1 MAQREMMVDTS
12 GRLNATAAQRW
23 LATAWMMLGTI
34 ALALA
39 GIFAILLVVAR
50 APGMEV
56 LFPTQD
62 FFRVALIVHVDQSVL
77 IWFLASS
84 GMLWNL
90 ADRLPLQTIFHG
102 PGVPFVGIDQSWVGY
117 RVLPQPTRIIAF
129 AGATAG
135 CLLVAVAPFLG
146 AGDPLLSNY
155 VPVLDHPL
163 FLAALGLFG
172 TGVLVQLVLSLVRSA
187 GILNFGDPLRIGA
200 LTVAVAVLL
209 AGISL
214 LWTWVGLNPVWEG
227 KAYYEYL
234 FWGPGHIL
242 QFAYT
247 QLMLV
252 AWIWLAR
259 ATGRPLLLS
268 DSWLSALLVL
278 GILPL
283 LAVPLLHG
291 LYAPDSAQLRVAYTH
306 LMQYGNALAPVPIGL
321 LLTLSLIRNR
331 RLGVSQE
338 QRPVHSAL
346 ITSLVLFAVG
356 GLIGGAISGV
366 NTMIPAHY
374 HGSIVGVTLALM
386 GLTYHLLP
394 ELGFSRPEGR
404 MACWQA
410 RIYGSG
416 QLLHIAGLAAS
427 GAMGIQRK
435 TAGAAQELD
444 GLTMAFMG
452 IMGLGGLL
460 AILGGI
466 LFVLVVM
473 RACSHRTGYEGEDCD
488 SRQP

>member
-1 MAQREMMVDTS
+1 MAQQETMTDT
-12 GRLNATAAQRW
+12 GGHLNATAGQRW
-23 LATAWMMLGTI
+23 LATAWMMFGTT

-39 GIFAILLVVAR
+39 GFFAILLVVAR
-50 APGMEV
+50 APGTQA

-77 IWFLASS
+77 IWFLAIS
-84 GMLWNL
+84 GMLWSL
-90 ADRLPLQTIFHG
+90 AGR
-102 PGVPFVGIDQSWVGY
+102 VPP
-117 RVLPQPTRIIAF
+117 RTTRIAF
-129 AGATAG
+129 AGAAAG
-135 CLLVAVAPFLG
+135 CLLVAAAPFLG
-146 AGDPLLSNY
+146 AGDPLLNNY

-172 TGVLVQLVLSLVRSA
+172 IGILVQVVLYLARSA
-187 GILNFGDPLRIGA
+187 GTLNFRDPLRIGA
-200 LTVAVAVLL
+200 FTAAAATLL

-214 LWTWVGLNPVWEG
+214 AWAWASLNPAWEG

-247 QLMLV
+247 QIMLV

-259 ATGRPLLLS
+259 ATGRPLPLS

-278 GILPL
+278 GVLPL
-283 LAVPLLHG
+283 LAVPLIHG
-291 LYAPDSAQLRVAYTH
+291 LYAPDSAELRVAYTH

-331 RLGVSQE
+331 GCRIPPK
-338 QRPVHSAL
+338 QRPVQSAL
-346 ITSLVLFAVG
+346 VTSLVLFAVG
-356 GLIGGAISGV
+356 GLIGGAITEV
-366 NTMIPAHY
+366 NTIIPAHY

-410 RIYGSG
+410 RVYGSG
-416 QLLHIAGLAAS
+416 QLLHIVGLAIS

-435 TAGAAQELD
+435 TAGAAQELS
-444 GLTMAFMG
+444 GLSKAFMG
-452 IMGLGGLL
+452 VMGLGGLI
-460 AILGGI
+460 ATAGGI
-466 LFVLVVM
+466 LFVLVVV
-473 RACSHRTGYEGEDCD
+473 RACSHRT
-488 SRQP
+488 

>member
-1 MAQREMMVDTS
+1 MAQREMMADTD
-12 GRLNATAAQRW
+12 GHLNATADQQW

-39 GIFAILLVVAR
+39 GIFAILVVVAR
-50 APGMEV
+50 IPGMEA

-77 IWFLASS
+77 IWFLAVS
-84 GMLWNL
+84 GMVWSL
-90 ADRLPLQTIFHG
+90 AGRVPLQT
-102 PGVPFVGIDQSWVGY
+102 
-117 RVLPQPTRIIAF
+117 TRIAF
-129 AGATAG
+129 AGAAVG
-135 CLLVAVAPFLG
+135 CLLIAAAPFLG
-146 AGDPLLSNY
+146 AGDPLLNNY
-155 VPVLDHPL
+155 VPVLNHPL
-163 FLAALGLFG
+163 FLVALGLFG
-172 TGVLVQLVLSLVRSA
+172 SGVLVQLVLSSA
-187 GILNFGDPLRIGA
+187 RAGTLNFSDPLRIGT
-200 LTVAVAVLL
+200 LTAAVAAVL

-214 LWTWVGLNPVWEG
+214 VWTWASLNPLWEG
-227 KAYYEYL
+227 KTYYEYL

-247 QLMLV
+247 QIMLV

-259 ATGRPLLLS
+259 ATGRHLPLS

-283 LAVPLLHG
+283 LAVPLIHG
-291 LYAPDSAQLRVAYTH
+291 LYAPDSAELRVAYTQ
-306 LMQYGNALAPVPIGL
+306 LMKHGNALAPVPISL
-321 LLTLSLIRNR
+321 LLIVSLIRNR
-331 RLGVSQE
+331 KRGVPLE
-338 QRPVHSAL
+338 QRPVYSAL

-356 GLIGGAISGV
+356 GLIGTAITGA
-366 NTMIPAHY
+366 NTIVPAHY

-404 MACWQA
+404 MARWQA

-416 QLLHIAGLAAS
+416 QLLHITGLAVS

-444 GLTMAFMG
+444 GLAKTFMG

-473 RACSHRTGYEGEDCD
+473 RACSRRITC
-488 SRQP
+488 

>member
-1 MAQREMMVDTS
+1 MVQRKMMADNN
-12 GRLNATAAQRW
+12 GHLNATAAQRW

-50 APGMEV
+50 APGTET

-84 GMLWNL
+84 GMLWSL
-90 ADRLPLQTIFHG
+90 AGRTPLRTTFHG
-102 PGVPFVGIDQSWVGY
+102 PGVSSVGIDRS
-117 RVLPQPTRIIAF
+117 RADRRHLPHPTRIIAF
-129 AGATAG
+129 AGAAAG
-135 CLLVAVAPFLG
+135 CLLVAAAPFLG
-146 AGDPLLSNY
+146 ATDPLLNNY
-155 VPVLDHPL
+155 VPVLDYPL

-172 TGVLVQLVLSLVRSA
+172 IGVLVQVVLHLAHSL
-187 GILNFGDPLRIGA
+187 GTLNFRDPLKIGA
-200 LTVAVAVLL
+200 LTAAVAALL

-214 LWTWVGLNPVWEG
+214 VWTWADLNPVWEG
-227 KAYYEYL
+227 KAYFEYL

-247 QLMLV
+247 QIMLV

-259 ATGRPLLLS
+259 ATGRPLPLS
-268 DSWLSALLVL
+268 DAWLSALLVL

-283 LAVPLLHG
+283 IAVPLIHG
-291 LYAPDSAQLRVAYTH
+291 LYAPDSAETRIAYTH
-306 LMQYGNALAPVPIGL
+306 LMQYGNALAPISIGL
-321 LLTLSLIRNR
+321 LLTLSLIHNR
-331 RLGVSQE
+331 GRGVPPK
-338 QRPVHSAL
+338 QRPVYSAL

-356 GLIGGAISGV
+356 GLIGAAISGT
-366 NTMIPAHY
+366 NTIVPAHY

-416 QLLHIAGLAAS
+416 QLLHIAGLAIS

-435 TAGAAQELD
+435 TAGAAQELN
-444 GLTMAFMG
+444 GLTKAFMG
-452 IMGLGGLL
+452 IMGLGGLI
-460 AILGGI
+460 AIVGGI

-473 RACSHRTGYEGEDCD
+473 RACSHRTV
-488 SRQP
+488 

>member
-1 MAQREMMVDTS
+1 MAQHEMMADS
-12 GRLNATAAQRW
+12 NGHLHATADQQW

-50 APGMEV
+50 APGTEA

-77 IWFLASS
+77 IWFLAIS
-84 GMLWNL
+84 GMLWSL
-90 ADRLPLQTIFHG
+90 AGQISVIASRTA
-102 PGVPFVGIDQSWVGY
+102 FV
-117 RVLPQPTRIIAF
+117 A
-129 AGATAG
+129 AAAG
-135 CLLVAVAPFLG
+135 CLLVAAAPFLG
-146 AGDPLLSNY
+146 AADPLLNNY

-163 FLAALGLFG
+163 FLAALGLFAI
-172 TGVLVQLVLSLVRSA
+172 GVLVQVVLHLAHSV
-187 GILNFGDPLRIGA
+187 GTLNFRDPLKIGA
-200 LTVAVAVLL
+200 LTAAVAALL
-209 AGISL
+209 ASISL
-214 LWTWVGLNPVWEG
+214 VWTWADLNPVWEG

-259 ATGRPLLLS
+259 ATGRPLPLS
-268 DSWLSALLVL
+268 DTWLSALLVL
-278 GILPL
+278 GVLPL
-283 LAVPLLHG
+283 LAVPLIHG
-291 LYAPDSAQLRVAYTH
+291 LYAPDSAETRIAYTH
-306 LMQYGNALAPVPIGL
+306 LMQHGNALAPISIGL

-331 RLGVSQE
+331 GREVPPE
-338 QRPVHSAL
+338 QRPVYNAL

-356 GLIGGAISGV
+356 GLIGVAISGT
-366 NTMIPAHY
+366 NTIVPAHY

-416 QLLHIAGLAAS
+416 QLLHIAGLAIS

-435 TAGAAQELD
+435 TAGAAQELS
-444 GLTMAFMG
+444 GLAKAFMG
-452 IMGLGGLL
+452 IMGLGGLI
-460 AILGGI
+460 AIGGGI

-473 RACSHRTGYEGEDCD
+473 RACSHRTV
-488 SRQP
+488 

>member
-1 MAQREMMVDTS
+1 MAQREMMADT
-12 GRLNATAAQRW
+12 GGHLNVIADQRW
-23 LATAWMMLGTI
+23 LATAWMMFGTI

-50 APGMEV
+50 APGTEA

-84 GMLWNL
+84 GMLCSL
-90 ADRLPLQTIFHG
+90 AGRVPLQTA
-102 PGVPFVGIDQSWVGY
+102 
-117 RVLPQPTRIIAF
+117 RIAF
-129 AGATAG
+129 VSAAAG
-135 CLLVAVAPFLG
+135 CLLVTAAPFLG

-163 FLAALGLFG
+163 FLAGLGLFG
-172 TGVLVQLVLSLVRSA
+172 SGILAQVVLHLARAV
-187 GILNFGDPLRIGA
+187 GTLNFGDPLRVGTFTA
-200 LTVAVAVLL
+200 AVATLL

-214 LWTWVGLNPVWEG
+214 VWTWAGLDPAWEG

-247 QLMLV
+247 QIMLV
-252 AWIWLAR
+252 AWIWLAC
-259 ATGRPLLLS
+259 ATGRPLPLS
-268 DSWLSALLVL
+268 DSRLSALLIL
-278 GILPL
+278 GVLPL
-283 LAVPLLHG
+283 LVVPLIHG
-291 LYAPDSAQLRVAYTH
+291 LYAPDSAEIRIGYTH
-306 LMQYGNALAPVPIGL
+306 LMQYGNALAPVPIGV

-331 RLGVSQE
+331 RREVPPE
-338 QRPVHSAL
+338 QRPVYSAL
-346 ITSLVLFAVG
+346 VTSLLLFVVG
-356 GLIGGAISGV
+356 GLIGAAISGT
-366 NTMIPAHY
+366 NTMTPAHY
-374 HGSIVGVTLALM
+374 HGSIVGVTMALM

-394 ELGFSRPEGR
+394 ELGFSRPEGW

-416 QLLHIAGLAAS
+416 QLLHIAGLAIS

-435 TAGAAQELD
+435 TAGAAQGLN
-444 GLTMAFMG
+444 GLTQTFMG
-452 IMGLGGLL
+452 IMGLGGLV
-460 AILGGI
+460 AIVGGI

-473 RACSHRTGYEGEDCD
+473 RACSRWSGDWEKGL
-488 SRQP
+488 

>member
-1 MAQREMMVDTS
+1 MAQREMMADIN
-12 GRLNATAAQRW
+12 GHLNATAAQRW

-39 GIFAILLVVAR
+39 GIFAILLVIAR
-50 APGMEV
+50 IPGTEA

-77 IWFLASS
+77 IWFLAIS
-84 GMLWNL
+84 GMLWSL
-90 ADRLPLQTIFHG
+90 AGHVPLQT
-102 PGVPFVGIDQSWVGY
+102 
-117 RVLPQPTRIIAF
+117 TRIAF
-129 AGATAG
+129 AGAAAG
-135 CLLVAVAPFLG
+135 CLLVAAAPFLG
-146 AGDPLLSNY
+146 VGAPLLNNY

-163 FLAALGLFG
+163 FLVAIGLFG
-172 TGVLVQLVLSLVRSA
+172 SGVLVQVALYLVRSMGA
-187 GILNFGDPLRIGA
+187 LKFGDPLRIGA
-200 LTVAVAVLL
+200 LTAAVAALL
-209 AGISL
+209 AGVSL
-214 LWTWVGLNPVWEG
+214 IWTWAGLNPVWEG

-234 FWGPGHIL
+234 FWGSGHIL
-242 QFAYT
+242 QFTYT
-247 QLMLV
+247 QIMLV

-259 ATGRPLLLS
+259 ATGRPLPLS

-278 GILPL
+278 GVLPL
-283 LAVPLLHG
+283 FTVPLIHG
-291 LYAPDSAQLRVAYTH
+291 LYAPDSPEVRIAYTH

-331 RLGVSQE
+331 GLGVPPE
-338 QRPVHSAL
+338 QRPVYSAL
-346 ITSLVLFAVG
+346 IASLVLFAVG
-356 GLIGGAISGV
+356 GLIGVAISGT
-366 NTMIPAHY
+366 NTIVPAHY

-394 ELGFSRPEGR
+394 ELGFRRPEGR

-410 RIYGSG
+410 RVYGSG
-416 QLLHIAGLAAS
+416 QLLHIAGLATA

-444 GLTMAFMG
+444 GLTRAFMG

-473 RACSHRTGYEGEDCD
+473 QACSHRPGHGEQDCD
-488 SRQP
+488 SDWSSMPPS

>member
-1 MAQREMMVDTS
+1 MAQREMMADT
-12 GRLNATAAQRW
+12 GGHLNATAAQRW
-23 LATAWMMLGTI
+23 SATAWMMFGTI

-50 APGMEV
+50 APGTEA

-62 FFRVALIVHVDQSVL
+62 FFRVALVVHVDQSVL
-77 IWFLASS
+77 IWFLAGS
-84 GMLWNL
+84 GMLWSL
-90 ADRLPLQTIFHG
+90 AGRVPLQT
-102 PGVPFVGIDQSWVGY
+102 
-117 RVLPQPTRIIAF
+117 TRIAF
-129 AGATAG
+129 AGAAAG
-135 CLLVAVAPFLG
+135 CLLVTAAPFLG

-163 FLAALGLFG
+163 FLAGLGLFG
-172 TGVLVQLVLSLVRSA
+172 SGVLAQVVLYLARAV
-187 GILNFGDPLRIGA
+187 GVLNFSDPLRIGTFTA
-200 LTVAVAVLL
+200 AVATLL

-214 LWTWVGLNPVWEG
+214 AWTWADLNPVWEG

-259 ATGRPLLLS
+259 ATGRPLPLS
-268 DSWLSALLVL
+268 DSRLSALLVL
-278 GILPL
+278 GVLPL
-283 LAVPLLHG
+283 LAVPLIHS
-291 LYAPDSAQLRVAYTH
+291 LYAPNSAEIRIAYTH
-306 LMQYGNALAPVPIGL
+306 LMQYGNALAPVPIGV

-331 RLGVSQE
+331 GREVPQE
-338 QRPVHSAL
+338 QRPAYSAL
-346 ITSLVLFAVG
+346 VTSLVLFVVG
-356 GLIGGAISGV
+356 GLIGAAISGV
-366 NTMIPAHY
+366 NTMVPAHY

-410 RIYGSG
+410 RVYGSG
-416 QLLHIAGLAAS
+416 QLLHIAGLAIS

-444 GLTMAFMG
+444 GLTQVFMG
-452 IMGLGGLL
+452 IMGLGGLV
-460 AILGGI
+460 AIVGGI

-473 RACSHRTGYEGEDCD
+473 RACSHRTSDGEKDCD
-488 SRQP
+488 SHQP